1 MRDGVE
7 AFCDVVVEGDLFE
20 LLLGDP
26 TRCASFLEQEFKP
39 AVVAACQAWGAG
51 LELGSR

>member
-26 TRCASFLEQEFKP
+26 TRCARFLEQEFKP
-39 AVVAACQAWGAG
+39 AVVATCQAWGAG